1 MAETQQKGKRA
12 QELEKRQLVL
22 KDLLL
27 RLHAG
32 EAPESIK
39 KDFEE
44 HFSGVSAFEI
54 AVMERRLLG
63 EGIEIA
69 DIMKLC
75 NIHAAMFIG
84 SIDQPQNVSSETEKP
99 GHPIQVLKQENLAIE
114 STLDRIKRLLDAYLE
129 SPDAEI
135 KDGLLKQLAILWQ
148 FDNHYNRKEN
158 AIFPIMERYGIT
170 VPPKVMWGVDDDIR
184 DLFKN
189 VLSLVES
196 DQFKQLPEAFA
207 ALKYELEEMI
217 VKEEEIL
224 LPMVMDIFNEDD
236 WISIA
241 EDSDVIG
248 YCIIRPEAKW
258 VPERTSFETSSEEE
272 PITPDGNIPFNVGA
286 LTPKEL
292 DKMLNLLPLELSFVD
307 ANNIVKYYNQGTG
320 EKAMPRNKNA
330 IGRHVMNCH
339 PPKSY
344 PIVEKLLADLKE
356 GRKDSET
363 LWFHVRGKFVM
374 ITYAAVREDDGTFMG
389 TLEYVQ
395 EIQSII
401 DLDGTENRTIK

>member
-32 EAPESIK
+32 ENPETIK
-39 KDFEE
+39 QDFEE

-63 EGIEIA
+63 EGIEVT

-84 SIDQPQNVSSETEKP
+84 SIEQPQNISPETEKS
-99 GHPIQVLKQENLAIE
+99 GHPVQVLKQENLAIE
-114 STLDRIKRLLDAYLE
+114 SSLDRIKRLLEVYLE

-148 FDNHYNRKEN
+148 FDRYYDRKEN
-158 AIFPIMERYGIT
+158 AMFPIMERYGIT

-184 DLFKN
+184 ELFKN
-189 VLSLVES
+189 VHALVES
-196 DQFKQLPEAFA
+196 GQLVHLPEAFA

-224 LPMVMDIFNEDD
+224 LPMIMDVFNEDD

-241 EDSDVIG
+241 EDSEAIG
-248 YCIIRPEAKW
+248 YCIVRPEAKW
-258 VPERTSFETSSEEE
+258 KPERTTFETVAEEE
-272 PITPDGNIPFNVGA
+272 TITPDSNIPFNVGA

-292 DKMLNLLPLELSFVD
+292 DKILNMLPLELSFVD
-307 ANNIVKYYNQGTG
+307 ADNIVKYYNQGTG
-320 EKAMPRNKNA
+320 EKAMQRTKNA
-330 IGRHVMNCH
+330 IGRHVINCH

-356 GRKDSET
+356 GIKDSET

-401 DLDGTENRTIK
+401 DLDGTENRTVK

>member
-12 QELEKRQLVL
+12 QDLEKRQLIL

-27 RLHAG
+27 RLHDG
-32 EAPESIK
+32 EDQEAVK

-63 EGIEIA
+63 EGIEVA

-84 SIDQPQNVSSETEKP
+84 SIDQPQNVSSEIEKP
-99 GHPIQVLKQENLAIE
+99 GHPIQVLKQENLAVE
-114 STLDRIKRLLDAYLE
+114 SSLDRIKRLLKVYLE

-135 KDGLLKQLAILWQ
+135 KNGLLKQLAILGQ
-148 FDNHYNRKEN
+148 FDHHYNRKEN
-158 AIFPIMERYGIT
+158 AMFPIMERYGIT
-170 VPPKVMWGVDDDIR
+170 TPPKVMWGVDDDIR
-184 DLFKN
+184 DLFKT
-189 VLSLVES
+189 VVSLVES
-196 DQFKQLPEAFA
+196 DHFEHLSEAFA
-207 ALKYELEEMI
+207 ALKYELEEMV

-224 LPMVMDIFNEDD
+224 LPMVMEVFNEDD
-236 WISIA
+236 WLSIA
-241 EDSDVIG
+241 EESDEIG
-248 YCIIRPEAKW
+248 YCIVRPEAKW
-258 VPERTSFETSSEEE
+258 VPERTSFEMSEEE
-272 PITPDGNIPFNVGA
+272 TITTDGNIPFNVGA
-286 LTPKEL
+286 LTPREL
-292 DKMLNLLPLELSFVD
+292 DKILNLLPLELSFVD
-307 ANNIVKYYNQGTG
+307 ADNIVKYYNQGTG
-320 EKAMPRNKNA
+320 DKAMPRMKSA

-344 PIVEKLLADLKE
+344 PIVEKLLADLRE

-374 ITYAAVREDDGTFMG
+374 ITYAAVRDDDGTFMG

-401 DLDGTENRTIK
+401 DLDGTENRTVK